1 MRARPGKLVFALFLP
16 AFAACSLFVSLD
28 DLQGGGDGTAP
39 DGGADAPVTNDG
51 APTDGG
57 SDAISPADA
66 SFDASVFLDDFDRPD
81 DAAIGNG
88 WIEKNPASYSIV
100 NDTAARTSERTTDFA
115 DNIFYRPA
123 SEDVADTEVSVEFA
137 FSGTDAGGY
146 PQVHARVQSDTVA
159 QSDKLD
165 SYLLYVEDEF
175 VAQLSRER
183 DSEILTDL
191 QTLSLTQTLTVGPT
205 YRLRMRVVGAHPVQ
219 VTGYV
224 EVKNAAGWSTI
235 GFASTVDDDVT
246 QLADAGSVG
255 MSASNGDV
263 SFAYDNFS
271 RTNL

>member
-1 MRARPGKLVFALFLP
+1 MNTHRNVFALALV
-16 AFAACSLFVSLD
+16 ALLSSLAAATEPLSLGSPFTDHAV
-28 DLQGGGDGTAP
+28 LQRDMAV
-39 DGGADAPVTNDG
+39 PVWG
-51 APTDGG
+51 KAEPG
-57 SDAISPADA
+57 S
-66 SFDASVFLDDFDRPD
+66 
-81 DAAIGNG
+81 
-88 WIEKNPASYSIV
+88 
-100 NDTAARTSERTTDFA
+100 
-115 DNIFYRPA
+115 
-123 SEDVADTEVSVEFA
+123 EVSVEFA